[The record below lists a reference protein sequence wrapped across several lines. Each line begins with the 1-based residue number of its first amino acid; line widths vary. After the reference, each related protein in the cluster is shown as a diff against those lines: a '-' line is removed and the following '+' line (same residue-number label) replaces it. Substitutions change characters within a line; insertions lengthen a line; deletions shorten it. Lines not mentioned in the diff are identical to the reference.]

1 MRLTTVSLTLSLAFA
16 FLASAAPA
24 PQHETAEQE
33 SCVDKCL
40 KTEEDCLLESVSMS
54 QCVIDF
60 DTCHQICFPEEH
72 IPDGPSPATLPAA
85 PGTPGNGDGDGSGI
99 KKHKDVTDQGTT
111 DNDDDNDEDN
121 DEDDQ
126 DENEDLG
133 VAAGAAIGGGRTKV
147 LHGKGKGS
155 NGHTGVKAAAKEAV
169 GLTMT
174 PEEINRLQQSYTDED
189 DESIIDAPAG
199 GEDAA
204 EFDDDPSD
212 Y

>member
-24 PQHETAEQE
+24 PQLETAEQVA
-33 SCVDKCL
+33 CVDKCL
-40 KTEEDCLLESVSMS
+40 KTEEDCLLESISMS

-60 DTCHQICFPEEH
+60 DTCHQICFPEEQM
-72 IPDGPSPATLPAA
+72 PGDPATVPGA
-85 PGTPGNGDGDGSGI
+85 PGTGAPGTGAPGDEDEDGL
-99 KKHKDVTDQGTT
+99 KKHKDVT
-111 DNDDDNDEDN
+111 NDAADN
-121 DEDDQ
+121 DEDDEQ
-126 DENEDLG
+126 VGIAVG
-133 VAAGAAIGGGRTKV
+133 VAVGGGETKV
-147 LHGKGKGS
+147 LYGKGKGKKHS
-155 NGHTGVKAAAKEAV
+155 VVKAAAKEALA
-169 GLTMT
+169 LTLT